1 MENKSFNQLRHLAK
15 GAFQE
20 RILYDLANHG
30 VAVFKDNVAC
40 TKHYGR
46 YVDSFNSIYSRLKNN
61 GLNVKLKLGSRNGY
75 WTSKIILID

>member
-1 MENKSFNQLRHLAK
+1 MKDFNQLKHLAK

-20 RILYDLANHG
+20 RILYDITNHG
-30 VAVFKDNVAC
+30 VAVFKDNVVG

-46 YVDSFNSIYSRLKNN
+46 YIDSFNSIYNRLKNS
-61 GLNVKLKLGSRNGY
+61 GLNVKLQLGSRNGY